1 MRSLHLRKKTGS
13 VRDEIPVKGTMLEK
27 HRRHCRWQSCKHSS
41 AVKHGSQRLV
51 PGGLDGIL
59 TPACSSAGLPA
70 SPAQTS
76 SLMHMWVK
84 LPEGLRQATG
94 SLSPSPR
101 CSCREQLEA
110 LCAARSQKF
119 TPAPGCWQPPLKG
132 TTPSATSKPL
142 ASSSL
147 LASGVS
153 EAVKRMQAEGS
164 TCFQTVP
171 RTHSNS
177 MPIR

>member
-1 MRSLHLRKKTGS
+1 
-13 VRDEIPVKGTMLEK
+13 MLEK
-27 HRRHCRWQSCKHSS
+27 HTADNCWGQSCNKQHRGQTWIPP
-41 AVKHGSQRLV
+41 AGSQG
-51 PGGLDGIL
+51 PGRHSHTSLL
-59 TPACSSAGLPA
+59 CVWAAGFSGADL
-70 SPAQTS
+70 

-84 LPEGLRQATG
+84 LPEGLGPATG

-110 LCAARSQKF
+110 LYVAQSQKF
-119 TPAPGCWQPPLKG
+119 TPAPGCWQLPLKRT

-147 LASGVS
+147 LASSVS

-164 TCFQTVP
+164 TCFQTGP
-171 RTHSNS
+171 
-177 MPIR
+177 